1 MLVTLDCCVF
11 FLGHFCSHSF
21 MFLCCVACVIRHS
34 GQNGTGEFIV
44 TLLLMILVTV
54 VFFWKMAKFIH
65 CPDKLERKRRKEVM
79 LKDFLLSQNSTK

>member
-1 MLVTLDCCVF
+1 
-11 FLGHFCSHSF
+11 